1 MVLTTYSIMAN
12 LHWLRPELRKV
23 EKGTIIRM
31 KHLHHLEM
39 CLETE
44 DIVHTKPGLGP
55 MRLKIREGEA
65 CMKQMTKALSW
76 KSGHGK

>member
-44 DIVHTKPGLGP
+44 DIVHTKPGLRPAGTSRDQGSELQLAN
-55 MRLKIREGEA
+55 MR
-65 CMKQMTKALSW
+65 S
-76 KSGHGK
+76 